1 MQMIKNEWISACLM
15 SLIVSILVWWNS
27 PVSNEGNTKG
37 RSWMLFIKTFILS
50 FAITFTLFYF
60 TSDPNEADEVIQN
73 MIKGVP
79 DF

>member
-1 MQMIKNEWISACLM
+1 MIKNELISAILM

-27 PVSNEGNTKG
+27 PATTDGDVKG
-37 RSWMLFIKTFILS
+37 KSWALFIKTFIIS
-50 FAITFTLFYF
+50 FAIVFTIFYF

-73 MIKGVP
+73 MIKGLP